1 MLLARVPR
9 SSQWVSNP
17 DVDLVT
23 ALLVTNL
30 RDTESVS
37 IRGAEV
43 SSTDVDFALLLRAIR
58 RDAFVPLRDQ
68 LFPRY
73 RLRVLQAEAAAAPP

>member
-17 DVDLVT
+17 DMDLVT

-30 RDTESVS
+30 RDAESVR
-37 IRGAEV
+37 IREAEV
-43 SSTDVDFALLLRAIR
+43 SSTDDDFTLLFRASS

-73 RLRVLQAEAAAAPP
+73 RLRVLQAEAAPAPP